1 MKVKMRVNVR
11 RWEMHRDGEGI
22 AVVPSC
28 SLNTFL
34 LGCICTRNTVG
45 GEITCITFCRPS
57 SAGSRLV
64 FVSPGRLGSVKGNG
78 AGQLS

>member
-28 SLNTFL
+28 SLNTFW
-34 LGCICTRNTVG
+34 
-45 GEITCITFCRPS
+45 ITFFKIERNPTGFEMEMNRS
-57 SAGSRLV
+57 HIEKYMGFSFIGVA
-64 FVSPGRLGSVKGNG
+64 VSIRKCKAP
-78 AGQLS
+78 